1 MIYKYSYIL
10 CRFIDSQNYKNDC
23 YFQSFRRK
31 NRYAARREQMIGR
44 HNEPGFYSV
53 LTGLFVAAAVEIL
66 QSEGIAD
73 DGFRLGFRL
82 GGGGFGGGGALLRGH
97 GFHGRLL

>member
-53 LTGLFVAAAVEIL
+53 LTGLFVAAAVGVYDMLVSDFSATSAPFKNIFIL
-66 QSEGIAD
+66 
-73 DGFRLGFRL
+73 
-82 GGGGFGGGGALLRGH
+82 
-97 GFHGRLL
+97 

>member
-10 CRFIDSQNYKNDC
+10 CRFIDSQNC

-53 LTGLFVAAAVEIL
+53 LTGLFVAAAVETMR
-66 QSEGIAD
+66 AD
-73 DGFRLGFRL
+73 AF
-82 GGGGFGGGGALLRGH
+82 LRKPDR
-97 GFHGRLL
+97 FDQRF

>member
-31 NRYAARREQMIGR
+31 NRYAARRE

-53 LTGLFVAAAVEIL
+53 LTGLFVAAAVETVR
-66 QSEGIAD
+66 AD
-73 DGFRLGFRL
+73 TF
-82 GGGGFGGGGALLRGH
+82 LRKPDR
-97 GFHGRLL
+97 FD

>member
-53 LTGLFVAAAVEIL
+53 LTGLFVAAAVETMR
-66 QSEGIAD
+66 AD
-73 DGFRLGFRL
+73 AF
-82 GGGGFGGGGALLRGH
+82 LRKPDR
-97 GFHGRLL
+97 FDQLF

>member
-31 NRYAARREQMIGR
+31 NRYAVRREQMIGR
-44 HNEPGFYSV
+44 HKGPGFYSV
-53 LTGLFVAAAVEIL
+53 LTGLFVAAAVETVR
-66 QSEGIAD
+66 AD
-73 DGFRLGFRL
+73 TF
-82 GGGGFGGGGALLRGH
+82 LRKPDR
-97 GFHGRLL
+97 FDQCF

>member
-31 NRYAARREQMIGR
+31 NRYAARRE
-44 HNEPGFYSV
+44 PGFYSV
-53 LTGLFVAAAVEIL
+53 LTGLFVAAAVETMR
-66 QSEGIAD
+66 AD
-73 DGFRLGFRL
+73 AF
-82 GGGGFGGGGALLRGH
+82 LRKPDR
-97 GFHGRLL
+97 FDQRF

>member
-31 NRYAARREQMIGR
+31 NRYAARREQ

-53 LTGLFVAAAVEIL
+53 LTGLFVAAAVETMR
-66 QSEGIAD
+66 AD
-73 DGFRLGFRL
+73 AF
-82 GGGGFGGGGALLRGH
+82 LRKPDR
-97 GFHGRLL
+97 FDQRF

>member
-31 NRYAARREQMIGR
+31 NRYAARREQ
-44 HNEPGFYSV
+44 
-53 LTGLFVAAAVEIL
+53 TGLFVAAAVETVR
-66 QSEGIAD
+66 AD
-73 DGFRLGFRL
+73 TF
-82 GGGGFGGGGALLRGH
+82 LRKPDR
-97 GFHGRLL
+97 FD

>member
-31 NRYAARREQMIGR
+31 NRYAVRREQ
-44 HNEPGFYSV
+44 
-53 LTGLFVAAAVEIL
+53 LTGLFVAAAVETVR
-66 QSEGIAD
+66 AD
-73 DGFRLGFRL
+73 TF
-82 GGGGFGGGGALLRGH
+82 LRKPDR
-97 GFHGRLL
+97 FDQCF